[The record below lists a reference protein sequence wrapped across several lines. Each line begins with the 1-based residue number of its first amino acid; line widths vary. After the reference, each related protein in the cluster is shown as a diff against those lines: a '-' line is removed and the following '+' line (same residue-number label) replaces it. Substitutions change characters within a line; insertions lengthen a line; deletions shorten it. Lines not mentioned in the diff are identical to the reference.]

1 MFCYQISLT
10 KFDGCPAI
18 VRLKG
23 ICVYE
28 MSFGEIVRLKGI
40 LLKKKLDKL
49 WLKRKISGVDM
60 VEKGEFVENKIE
72 RD

>member
-1 MFCYQISLT
+1 
-10 KFDGCPAI
+10 
-18 VRLKG
+18 
-23 ICVYE
+23 
-28 MSFGEIVRLKGI
+28 
-40 LLKKKLDKL
+40 LDKL

>member
-40 LLKKKLDKL
+40 LLKKI
-49 WLKRKISGVDM
+49 WINYG
-60 VEKGEFVENKIE
+60 
-72 RD
+72 